1 MRYHRPQPHASR
13 VQLAA
18 RDSHVAEVGG
28 IAWQKLSGLPNLPF
42 VNIPGSVS
50 LNENDLRA
58 RVPNLDGDRAEI
70 LKELNLI

>member
-1 MRYHRPQPHASR
+1 
-13 VQLAA
+13 
-18 RDSHVAEVGG
+18 
-28 IAWQKLSGLPNLPF
+28 
-42 VNIPGSVS
+42 VS